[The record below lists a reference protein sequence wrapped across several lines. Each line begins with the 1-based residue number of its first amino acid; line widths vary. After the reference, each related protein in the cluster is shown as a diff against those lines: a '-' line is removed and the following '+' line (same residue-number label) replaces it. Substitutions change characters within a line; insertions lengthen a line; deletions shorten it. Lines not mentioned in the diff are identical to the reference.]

1 VPPGTLPTVP
11 ARQKARGTLI
21 LAAALELSTNQV
33 THIYSEKKNTAETIR
48 LIEILVTK
56 YTACRQL
63 YLSWDAASWHAS
75 NQFREWLANHN
86 ADAQARGG
94 PQIKVVPL
102 PACAPFLNVI
112 EAVFS
117 GMARAVIHNSNYPS
131 AEEAKAAIDH
141 YFAERNAEFQAQ
153 PKRAGEWVWGL
164 ERQPAVF
171 SEANTC
177 KDPAY
182 R

>member
-1 VPPGTLPTVP
+1 M
-11 ARQKARGTLI
+11 
-21 LAAALELSTNQV
+21 
-33 THIYSEKKNTAETIR
+33 IR
-48 LIEILVTK
+48 LIEILATK
-56 YTACRQL
+56 YSACRRL

-75 NQFREWLANHN
+75 NRLKDWLAKHN
-86 ADAQARGG
+86 ADAQVRGG

-102 PACAPFLNVI
+102 PSCAPFLNVI

-131 AEEAKAAIDH
+131 AEEAKVVIDR
-141 YFAERNAEFQAQ
+141 YLAERNAHFQTH
-153 PKRAGEWVWGL
+153 PERAGEWVWGL

-171 SEANTC
+171 SEANNC

-182 R
+182 RR